1 MLINKFNIMKPEFFD
16 DIEQDDLNN
25 SKSSRDENNWEE
37 LFKVEEI
44 SDDRFRSFRERQ
56 NHCDVI
62 YEYVDNLRHDNE
74 NTQEPMYEANVYNP
88 QKGGLNWSKQI
99 HIEEEYDNT
108 PVKKIIVYLE
118 SSNGEDFFIYIPKTI
133 ENISIRINEV
143 TRFHNFTLFFDVD
156 SDNKQFSSENGSLY
170 NKDKTHLYRFFTK
183 DNADINLADSTV
195 TSISHSAFGGVE
207 CASIVLPT
215 KLKELDF
222 RIFES
227 CKIDKLDCPG
237 EITCICG
244 TPSFSKYCHNN
255 SDIVIRTNNRIE
267 EIEFDEESKEK
278 LGDAASRYNLITKAP
293 QPTYS
298 ESLAGFIQLSSVI
311 GEPIIGY
318 RHYWNRQGMCV
329 RLHKDTLPIL
339 INVNSGIS
347 LVTNS
352 SSEHELLSGKIKLDA
367 HLPIV
372 VEPYEITNAYTP
384 VMGSIVTVV
393 SLNKE
398 NALSYVVYESYEE
411 VKSLLIQALRASKK

>member
-1 MLINKFNIMKPEFFD
+1 MPEREQMLINKFNIMKPEFFD

-74 NTQEPMYEANVYNP
+74 NTQEPMYEANVYKP

-195 TSISHSAFGGVE
+195 TSQA
-207 CASIVLPT
+207 
-215 KLKELDF
+215 
-222 RIFES
+222 
-227 CKIDKLDCPG
+227 
-237 EITCICG
+237 
-244 TPSFSKYCHNN
+244 TPL
-255 SDIVIRTNNRIE
+255 T
-267 EIEFDEESKEK
+267 
-278 LGDAASRYNLITKAP
+278 
-293 QPTYS
+293 
-298 ESLAGFIQLSSVI
+298 
-311 GEPIIGY
+311 
-318 RHYWNRQGMCV
+318 
-329 RLHKDTLPIL
+329 
-339 INVNSGIS
+339 
-347 LVTNS
+347 
-352 SSEHELLSGKIKLDA
+352 
-367 HLPIV
+367 
-372 VEPYEITNAYTP
+372 
-384 VMGSIVTVV
+384 VTVYCLV
-393 SLNKE
+393 MMIF
-398 NALSYVVYESYEE
+398 SY
-411 VKSLLIQALRASKK
+411 KIRFW